1 MVLDACVLYPPSL
14 RDFLLTL
21 AALDAFEVRWSEPIL
36 EELRRNVV
44 ANHPEVDP
52 DRFSNHTLAEM
63 RRHFPE
69 AMAVVSQA
77 EIDRLDNDPKDRH
90 VAAVGIVATADA
102 IVTINVRDFRSHVLQ
117 EAGIAVLTP
126 GELVGQILDAAPEVS
141 RPCRESDCAP
151 LDEPA
156 SLAGRG
162 GQPHRHAPHDVRDNE
177 PGGPSG
183 PVTQTASRW
192 SMGPAIHC
200 RCGTRTRVD
209 VARRSGCGSS
219 RRQRALG
226 LYWCFASQRGLTA

>member
-126 GELVGQILDAAPEVS
+126 GELVGQILDAAPEVVGHAVS
-141 RPCRESDCAP
+141 RIAHRWTNPPRS
-151 LDEPA
+151 PA
-156 SLAGRG
+156 EVVNLIAMHPTMSETMSRAGHLAR
-162 GQPHRHAPHDVRDNE
+162 
-177 PGGPSG
+177 
-183 PVTQTASRW
+183 
-192 SMGPAIHC
+192 
-200 RCGTRTRVD
+200 
-209 VARRSGCGSS
+209 
-219 RRQRALG
+219 
-226 LYWCFASQRGLTA
+226 